1 MVLNPAGAPPRANAA
16 PESYEF
22 REKSLV
28 LGRGEGVI
36 CTGRHMSQASSPSTA
51 SGYSPPSVTQF
62 SVFLDNRVGK
72 LLELLKLFDEHSNCQ
87 VCAFSVQE
95 ASDYAVVRLIT
106 NNSNAAREIL
116 RREKHPFSE
125 HQLLIVEVAGE
136 QTLTRLCLYLL
147 GAEINIDFAYPLMFG
162 PAGHPSIA
170 LAVDDLTL
178 AGQILRKK
186 NFRLLGEADLPHPPG

>member
-1 MVLNPAGAPPRANAA
+1 MVLNPAEEAWIQRSAG
-16 PESYEF
+16 EF
-22 REKSLV
+22 RPETSCV
-28 LGRGEGVI
+28 GMGGGR
-36 CTGRHMSQASSPSTA
+36 TLQGRRMSQAASPSTA
-51 SGYSPPSVTQF
+51 SGYTPPSVTQF

-106 NNSNAAREIL
+106 NHSNAAREIL

-125 HQLLIVEVAGE
+125 HQLLIVEVTGE
-136 QTLTRLCLYLL
+136 QSLTRLCLYLL

-186 NFRLLGEADLPHPPG
+186 NFRLLGEADLPRTRE